1 MTVLIVGSIAL
12 DTIETPVG
20 KVIEVLGGAATYSSV
35 ACSFFSK
42 VQVVGVVG
50 EDFPIRHEKIFQQKK
65 IDTEGLVK
73 LQGKTFRWE
82 GKYFTDLN
90 KRETLRTELNVF
102 EKFSPELPEKYRK
115 TEYVFLANIHPSL
128 QLRVLDQVEKPTLV
142 VADTMNL
149 WINTARKDLL
159 KLIPKV
165 DILMLNDE
173 EARMVTGE
181 YQLAK
186 AGRSLLNQGLLA
198 VVIKR
203 GEHGATVFHRQGV
216 FFAPAYP
223 LEDVKDPTGAGDT
236 FAGGFIGYLAK
247 SGKKDF
253 ASIKKAAIYGSVLA
267 SFAVQEFS
275 LRRLLQINCADI
287 NKRFREFKK
296 LVSF

>member
-12 DTIETPVG
+12 DTIETPAG
-20 KVIEVLGGAATYSSV
+20 KVAEVLGGAATYSAV

-50 EDFPIRHEKIFQQKK
+50 EDFPAKHEKIFRQKK
-65 IDTEGLVK
+65 IDTEGLAK
-73 LQGKTFRWE
+73 LRGKTFRWA

-90 KRETLRTELNVF
+90 RRETLKTELNVF
-102 EKFSPELPEKYRK
+102 EKFSPELPNNYRK
-115 TEYVFLANIHPSL
+115 TKYVFLANIHPSL
-128 QLRVLDQVEKPTLV
+128 QLKVLDQVSKPKLV

-149 WINTARKDLL
+149 WINTARKDLI

-181 YQLAK
+181 YSLAR
-186 AGRSLLNQGLLA
+186 AGRKLLEQGLLA
-198 VVIKR
+198 AVIKR

-247 SGKKDF
+247 SGKKNF
-253 ASIKKAAIYGSVLA
+253 AAIKKAAIYGSVLA

-275 LRRLLQINCADI
+275 LQRLLEINCVDI